1 MSLFLYLDG
10 KFCYEEDAHISINDR
25 GYQFGDSVYEVILY
39 KNGYFL
45 DMIGHIKRLRK
56 SLLRIDFNLEISDKA
71 IEVIMH
77 RLMKENKITYG
88 SVYIQVSR
96 GSFARDHSY
105 INMRLKPVLLIIPK
119 KIKDRFSSKIK
130 GIKVCTTKDTR
141 WSYPDIKTTQL
152 LPNVMAKSMAI
163 KRGFDEAI
171 FIDKNKLIT
180 EGSSSNFWI
189 LDKNNNL
196 VTRSLDGKILAG
208 ITRDSILK
216 CAKNNNINV
225 VEKKISMTDVKSSLE
240 VFITSAS
247 SFVTPVIQVDDI
259 KINKGKVGKV
269 SMLLRKSYLNYTA

>member
-10 KFCYEEDAHISINDR
+10 KFCHQEDAHVSINDR

-105 INMRLKPVLLIIPK
+105 INMRLKPVLLIIP
-119 KIKDRFSSKIK
+119 
-130 GIKVCTTKDTR
+130 
-141 WSYPDIKTTQL
+141 
-152 LPNVMAKSMAI
+152 
-163 KRGFDEAI
+163 
-171 FIDKNKLIT
+171 
-180 EGSSSNFWI
+180 
-189 LDKNNNL
+189 
-196 VTRSLDGKILAG
+196 
-208 ITRDSILK
+208 
-216 CAKNNNINV
+216 
-225 VEKKISMTDVKSSLE
+225 
-240 VFITSAS
+240 SA
-247 SFVTPVIQVDDI
+247 PHC
-259 KINKGKVGKV
+259 
-269 SMLLRKSYLNYTA
+269 